1 MVMGFSDEMGEGYI
15 VGEDGGGDLL
25 VCFTSVAA
33 FQGGALR
40 ALVEDARISYE
51 SYEVVLGGSPC
62 RLRTSGGLV
71 RG

>member
-1 MVMGFSDEMGEGYI
+1 MVMGFSDEIGEGYI

-40 ALVEDARISYE
+40 ALVEDARISD
-51 SYEVVLGGSPC
+51 EVVLGSPC
-62 RLRTSGGLV
+62 RPRTSGGLV